1 MVLCPY
7 VHLVMRSDISPL
19 SLQPTEVSSA
29 HWVPLRA
36 LMSPHLRTFER
47 TDVSERFFNRGSQLT
62 RRVLRAMVGQ
72 LLFTARKLVPTE
84 STFSRSTAD
93 YVPPGNPV
101 LHQETSLIGKVN
113 EWWYGP
119 RSITAMQEPPLILW
133 GLTYGILANF
143 LGLMPTDD
151 PKKMW
156 DWPTLSL
163 WDIRFIIW
171 LTTYN
176 FRAQKIRALGSPV
189 RTYDKSKQQD
199 IGVELGGLDV
209 ETFTAADTSLKN
221 QQYDRASSLDT
232 VGVMLDGYFDRLR
245 NAIWI
250 ALALRLGT
258 GTLLAA
264 LLFRQYKLRRNMSH
278 L

>member
-1 MVLCPY
+1 
-7 VHLVMRSDISPL
+7 MRSDISPL
-19 SLQPTEVSSA
+19 SLQPKEVSSA

-47 TDVSERFFNRGSQLT
+47 TDVSERFFNRGSRLT
-62 RRVLRAMVGQ
+62 RRVLRATVGQ
-72 LLFTARKLVPTE
+72 LLFTARRLVPTE
-84 STFSRSTAD
+84 STFSRSAAD
-93 YVPPGNPV
+93 YVPPNNPV
-101 LHQETSLIGKVN
+101 LHQETTLTGKAN

-119 RSITAMQEPPLILW
+119 RSITTMQEPPLILW

-151 PKKMW
+151 PKKIW
-156 DWPTLSL
+156 DWPTLSP
-163 WDIRFIIW
+163 WDLRFIIW

-189 RTYDKSKQQD
+189 KTSREPKQQD

-209 ETFTAADTSLKN
+209 ETFTATETSPKN
-221 QQYDRASSLDT
+221 QQHNRASSLDT

-245 NAIWI
+245 TAIWI

-258 GTLLAA
+258 STLLAA
-264 LLFRQYKLRRNMSH
+264 LLFRRYKRQRNMSH